1 MHHDT
6 HSIKH
11 NYIKT
16 EQRTHEQEKQIVA
29 ISEGGKCGA
38 RRGDC

>member
-1 MHHDT
+1 MHHDI

-16 EQRTHEQEKQIVA
+16 EQRTHKQEEQIGA

-38 RRGDC
+38 RRGYC